1 VPLGYSAG
9 GFRDFT
15 RIASSN
21 PEMWKDVVLQNRAEV
36 LRAIAHYRR
45 NLRLLER
52 RIAEEDV
59 PGLLEYFR
67 RAKKTR
73 DGLLTP

>member
-1 VPLGYSAG
+1 
-9 GFRDFT
+9 
-15 RIASSN
+15 
-21 PEMWKDVVLQNRAEV
+21 MWMDVVLQNRAEV

-52 RIAEEDV
+52 RIARGDV
-59 PGLLEYFR
+59 PGLLGYFR

-73 DGLLTP
+73 DGLQTP

>member
-1 VPLGYSAG
+1 
-9 GFRDFT
+9 
-15 RIASSN
+15 
-21 PEMWKDVVLQNRAEV
+21 MWKDVVLQNRDEV

-52 RIAEEDV
+52 RIAGGDV
-59 PGLLEYFR
+59 AGLLGYFR

-73 DGLLTP
+73 EGLRTP